1 MMKQQISRVLPCRF
15 VAINPQVYRYMRI
28 LAFVM
33 FLLVMGNPAFTQNFT
48 LSGHVSDALT
58 GETLIGANVFDKTS
72 LKGTTT
78 NAYGFFSLTLP
89 SGSYEIS
96 VSYLGYRDYS
106 ETIVLDKN
114 RKWDVEMKS
123 NAITTKEVVIQGE
136 RKRNVE
142 SSQMSVAKLD
152 VQQVKELPAV
162 FGEVDVLKTI
172 QLLPGVSSIGEGN
185 AGFYVRG
192 GGPDQNLI
200 LLDEAVVYNASHLF
214 GFFSVFNSDAIKN
227 IELVKGGMPANYGGR
242 LASVL
247 DITMNEGNSKEF
259 SGSGGIGLISSRLT
273 LEGPIKKDT
282 ASFIISARRTYI
294 DVLTKPFLKDSD
306 FDGTGYFFYDLN
318 AKVNWKLSDKDR
330 LYLSGYFGEDVFS
343 FTRPAADLRFD
354 IPWGNATTSLR
365 WNRLINERL
374 FTNTTATF
382 TRYNFAFDGGQ
393 DDFSFK
399 LSSGIRD
406 YTLKSDWSYFPSPK
420 HRIKFG
426 LNYINHRYTP
436 SYAEV
441 VLGSTELNTGEK
453 EQIYAS
459 ETSVYVMDDFDIT
472 DRLTLNLGL
481 RAAYFDQRGPFKR
494 YIKEG
499 DLTVDI
505 IQYDRGDQIVDY
517 LGLEPR
523 ASLKYALNETSSM
536 KAAFTRNLQFVH
548 LTSFSPLGLPT
559 DLWIPS
565 SELVKPQVGYQ
576 YNLGY
581 FRNFQD
587 DAFEASVEVYYKDLL
602 NQIEYK
608 EGELPQDGAL
618 NNVDNQL
625 TFGTGQSYGLELF
638 VKKRFGKT
646 SGWLGYTLSKTTRQ
660 FTEILDGAEFPAR
673 FDRRHD
679 ISLAVTH
686 QLNEKWTFGGV
697 FVFGTGSAITL
708 PQAWYFTPSS
718 QRVEFEYGPRNSSR
732 MRDFHRMDISA
743 TYMRPMEKE
752 KIDKAT
758 GERVIKRRRWETSW
772 NFGLYNTYNR
782 ANPFFYYIETFAE
795 PGNEQFRFDVKQVS
809 LFSVLPSVTWNFKF

>member
-1 MMKQQISRVLPCRF
+1 MEKFYSMKSLAVNLFFLVLSICGLAQNHT
-15 VAINPQVYRYMRI
+15 VSGYVYD
-28 LAFVM
+28 
-33 FLLVMGNPAFTQNFT
+33 G
-48 LSGHVSDALT
+48 LT
-58 GETLIGANVFDKTS
+58 GESLIGASVYDAES

-78 NAYGFFSLTLP
+78 NSYGFFSLTLP
-89 SGSYEIS
+89 EGEYDLVIS
-96 VSYLGYRDYS
+96 FLGFKDYK
-106 ETIVLDKN
+106 ERIQLDK
-114 RKWDVEMKS
+114 KISMKIEMEY
-123 NAITTKEVVIQGE
+123 NAITTKEVVIEAE
-136 RKRNVE
+136 RSKNVE
-142 SSQMSVAKLD
+142 SSQMSVAKLE
-152 VQQVKELPAV
+152 VKQVKDLPAV
-162 FGEVDVLKTI
+162 FGEVDILKTI

-259 SGSGGIGLISSRLT
+259 TGSGGIGLISSRLT

-282 ASFIISARRTYI
+282 ASFIISGRRTYI
-294 DVLTKPFLKDSD
+294 DVLTKPFLVGSD
-306 FDGTGYFFYDLN
+306 FEGTGYFFYDLN
-318 AKVNWKLSDKDR
+318 AKVNWKISDKDR
-330 LYLSGYFGEDVFS
+330 LYLSGYFGEDNFN
-343 FTRPAADLRFD
+343 FTQPDADLEFG

-365 WNRLINERL
+365 WNRVVSDRL

-382 TRYNFAFDGGQ
+382 TRYTFSFNGGQ

-406 YTLKSDWSYFPSPK
+406 YTVKSDWSYYPSPK

-426 LNYINHRYTP
+426 ASYINHRYTP
-436 SYAEV
+436 SFAEV
-441 VLGSTELNTGEK
+441 EFGGTELNTGEK

-459 ETSVYVMDDFDIT
+459 ESSLYLMDDFDLSS
-472 DRLTLNLGL
+472 RLTVNAGL
-481 RAAYFDQRGPFKR
+481 RLAYFEQHGPFTR
-494 YIKEG
+494 YVKEG
-499 DLTVDI
+499 DETVDI
-505 IQYDRGDQIVDY
+505 IEYDRGDQIADY
-517 LGLEPR
+517 IGLEPR
-523 ASLKYALNETSSM
+523 LSLRYALNETSSL
-536 KAAFTRNLQFVH
+536 KAAYTRNLQFVH

-565 SELVKPQVGYQ
+565 SDIVKPQIGYQ
-576 YNLGY
+576 YNAGY
-581 FRNFQD
+581 FRNFLD
-587 DAFEASVEVYYKDLL
+587 DTYEASVEVYYKDLF
-602 NQIEYK
+602 NQIEYR
-608 EGELPQDGAL
+608 EGEQPQDGAL

-625 TFGTGQSYGLELF
+625 TFGDGYSYGLELF
-638 VKKRFGKT
+638 LKKRVGRT
-646 SGWLGYTLSKTTRQ
+646 NGWIGYTWSRTMRQ
-660 FTEILDGAEFPAR
+660 FEEILDGEEFPAR

-679 ISLAVTH
+679 LSIALTH
-686 QLNEKWTFGGV
+686 QLNDKWTLGGT

-708 PQAWYFTPSS
+708 PESWYFTPTS

-732 MRDFHRMDISA
+732 MRDFHRIDMSA
-743 TYMRPMEKE
+743 TYMRPMEKV
-752 KIDKAT
+752 KIDPVT
-758 GERVIKRRRWETSW
+758 GEQLVKKRKWETSW
-772 NFGLYNTYNR
+772 NFGIYNVYNR

>member
-1 MMKQQISRVLPCRF
+1 MRLIFLVLVFFGLSPCSI
-15 VAINPQVYRYMRI
+15 A
-28 LAFVM
+28 
-33 FLLVMGNPAFTQNFT
+33 QNFT
-48 LSGHVSDALT
+48 ISGHVSDVLT
-58 GETLIGANVFDKTS
+58 GETLIGANVFDKAS

-78 NAYGFFSLTLP
+78 NTYGFFSLTLP
-89 SGSYEIS
+89 QGEYELTI
-96 VSYLGYRDYS
+96 SYLGYRDYTKKIS
-106 ETIVLDKN
+106 LDKN
-114 RKWDVEMKS
+114 MKWEVEMNS

-142 SSQMSVAKLD
+142 SSQMSVTKLE

-273 LEGPIKKDT
+273 LEGPIKKDE
-282 ASFIISARRTYI
+282 ASFIVSGRRTYI
-294 DVLTKPFLKDSD
+294 DVLTKPFLGDTD
-306 FDGTGYFFYDLN
+306 FNGTSYFFYDLN

-330 LYLSGYFGEDVFS
+330 LYLSGYFGKDNFN
-343 FTRPAADLRFD
+343 FTQPDADLDFK

-365 WNRLINERL
+365 WNRIISERL

-382 TRYNFAFDGGQ
+382 TRYTFSFDGGQ
-393 DDFSFK
+393 DDFAFR

-406 YTLKSDWSYFPSPK
+406 YTFKSDWSYFPSPK
-420 HRIKFG
+420 HRIKWG
-426 LNYINHRYTP
+426 VNYINHRYTP

-441 VLGSTELNTGEK
+441 VLGDTELDTGEK

-459 ETSVYVMDDFDIT
+459 ETSVYIMDDMDIT
-472 DRLTLNLGL
+472 DRLTLNVGL
-481 RAAYFDQRGPFKR
+481 RVPYFEQHGPFTR

-499 DLTVDI
+499 DDTVDI
-505 IQYDRGDQIVDY
+505 IEYDRGKPIVDY
-517 LGLEPR
+517 YGLEPR
-523 ASLKYALNETSSM
+523 ASMKYALNESSSV

-565 SELVKPQVGYQ
+565 SDLVKPQIGYQ
-576 YNLGY
+576 YNAGY
-581 FRNFQD
+581 FRNFKD

-602 NQIEYK
+602 NQIEYR

-625 TFGTGQSYGLELF
+625 TFGDGKSYGVELF
-638 VKKRFGKT
+638 IKKRFGKT

-660 FTEILDGAEFPAR
+660 FLEILDGEEFPAR

-679 ISLAVTH
+679 ISLAITH
-686 QLNEKWTFGGV
+686 RFNDKWTFGGV

-708 PQAWYFTPSS
+708 PQAWYFTPNS

-732 MRDFHRMDISA
+732 MRDFHRIDLSA
-743 TYMRPMEKE
+743 TYMRPMQKV
-752 KIDKAT
+752 KIDKVT
-758 GERVIKRRRWETSW
+758 GEEIVKNRKWETSW

-782 ANPFFYYIETFAE
+782 ANPFFYYIETYAE
-795 PGNEQFRFDVKQVS
+795 PGNEEFRFDVKQVS